1 MDSSEKSA
9 RIRRL
14 NDELRC
20 EGRGGQLV
28 VTPGVLALGSLRAE
42 SVLAA
47 VRSFAEFEA
56 GNDPYG
62 EHDFGAVA
70 VEGVKVFWKIDY
82 YDRDFHYASFDA
94 SDPDV
99 TERVLVVMLAE
110 EY

>member
-20 EGRGGQLV
+20 EGRGGHVV
-28 VTPGVLALGSLRAE
+28 VTQGVAALGKSRVKQ
-42 SVLAA
+42 VLDA
-47 VRSFAEFEA
+47 VRAFTAFDP
-56 GNDPYG
+56 GNDPYA

-70 VEGVKVFWKIDY
+70 LDGVRIFWKIDY
-82 YDRDFHYASFDA
+82 YDRNFHYASFDA
-94 SDPDV
+94 SDPEV

>member
-1 MDSSEKSA
+1 MDCSEKSA

-20 EGRGGQLV
+20 EGRGGQV
-28 VTPGVLALGSLRAE
+28 VATQGILALGPLRAE
-42 SVLAA
+42 RVLAA
-47 VRSFAEFEA
+47 VRAFADFES

-62 EHDFGAVA
+62 EHDFGAVLL
-70 VEGVKVFWKIDY
+70 EGVKAFWKIDY
-82 YDRDFHYASFDA
+82 YDRDFRYASFDA
-94 SDPDV
+94 SDPEV

>member
-9 RIRRL
+9 RIRCL

-20 EGRGGQLV
+20 TSRGGQVV
-28 VTPGVLALGSLRAE
+28 VTQGILALGPLRVE
-42 SVLAA
+42 RVLAA
-47 VRSFAEFEA
+47 VRVFADFES

-62 EHDFGAVA
+62 EHDFGAVLL
-70 VEGVKVFWKIDY
+70 EGVKVFWKIDC

-94 SDPDV
+94 SDPEV